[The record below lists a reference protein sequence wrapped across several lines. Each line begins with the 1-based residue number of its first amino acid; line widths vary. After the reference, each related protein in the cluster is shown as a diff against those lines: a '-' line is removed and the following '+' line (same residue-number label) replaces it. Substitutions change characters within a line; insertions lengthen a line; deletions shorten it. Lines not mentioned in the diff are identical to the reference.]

1 MRPDRFLLDTHVW
14 LWLALGTPK
23 KIAPATLRLIEESA
37 RSVGLLVSIISVWE
51 IALLEARHRIVLP
64 LPLRDWVDLALD
76 RPEIRLVGLNRPGTV
91 IDGVKLPGEFHS
103 DPADCFLIAT
113 ARARRAALVTH
124 DERIIEYGRAGHVR
138 VLAV

>member
-103 DPADCFLIAT
+103 DPADRFLIAT
-113 ARARRAALVTH
+113 ARARRSALVTH

>member
-103 DPADCFLIAT
+103 DPADRFLIAT